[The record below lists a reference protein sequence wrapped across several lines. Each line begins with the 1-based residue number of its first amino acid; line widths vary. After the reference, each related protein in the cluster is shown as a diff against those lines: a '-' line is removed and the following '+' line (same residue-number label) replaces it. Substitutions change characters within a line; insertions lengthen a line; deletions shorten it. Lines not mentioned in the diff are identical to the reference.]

1 MAISDYALIEA
12 WKDVLTLSKLT
23 TGEQVTLLVSD
34 DSNPQLVSTA
44 RIAVGQ
50 LGGILTILTLP
61 PLNGEVALSRDKSG
75 YVGHTALKGNRPAL
89 EALKASDF
97 VIDTML
103 LLFSPEQEEILKT
116 GARMLLACEPP
127 EVMMRMKPTPDDARR
142 AGAAAAR
149 FARARTLAVTSLAGT
164 DFRCDVGRYPI
175 LKQQGFVDKPG
186 GWDHWP
192 SCFVATWPNEGSAE
206 GTIVIDTGDILLPF
220 KRYAREPIRVRIE
233 GGRIVAIEGGFE
245 AEYLRSYMES
255 FDDPDAF
262 AMAHVGWGLHNRAHW
277 TTLGLYDREAGLSM
291 DARSFRGNFLWS
303 TGPNTEAG
311 GTRDTP
317 CHMDIPLRGCSL
329 SLDGEPMTVD
339 GRLVQPDQMS

>member
-1 MAISDYALIEA
+1 MAISDLALIEA
-12 WKDVLTLSKLT
+12 WKDVLTLSRLT
-23 TGEQVTLLVSD
+23 AGEQVSLLVCD

-50 LGGILTILTLP
+50 LGGVLTILTLP
-61 PLNGEVALSRDKSG
+61 PLNGDVALSRDKSG

-89 EALKASDF
+89 EAMKHSDL
-97 VIDTML
+97 VIDTMM

-127 EVMMRMKPTPDDARR
+127 EVMLRMKPTLEDARR
-142 AGAAAAR
+142 ATAGAAR
-149 FARARTLAVTSLAGT
+149 LARAKTMHVTSKAGT
-164 DFRCDVGRYPI
+164 DFRCKLGQYPV

-192 SCFVATWPNEGSAE
+192 SCFVATWPDEGSCE

-220 KRYAREPIRVRIE
+220 KRYAREPIRISIADGFIR
-233 GGRIVAIEGGFE
+233 AIEGGFE
-245 AEYLRSYMES
+245 AEYLKSYMDS
-255 FDDPDAF
+255 FNDPDAY
-262 AMAHVGWGLHNRAHW
+262 AMAHVGWGLHKRAHW

-291 DARSFRGNFLWS
+291 DARSFYGNFLWS
-303 TGPNTEAG
+303 SGPNTEAG

-317 CHMDIPLRGCSL
+317 CHMDIPLRGHSL
-329 SLDGEPMTVD
+329 SLDGEPMTID
-339 GRLVQPDQMS
+339 GKVIPEDQA